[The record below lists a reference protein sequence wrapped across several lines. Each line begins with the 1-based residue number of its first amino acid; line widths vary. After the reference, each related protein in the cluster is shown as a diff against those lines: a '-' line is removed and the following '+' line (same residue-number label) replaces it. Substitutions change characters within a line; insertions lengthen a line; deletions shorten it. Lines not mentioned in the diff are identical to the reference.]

1 MKTTRRDFVKQGAA
15 GAITLASMGLAQKAV
30 ASVSNQDLNVAVIG
44 CGGRWRSVSDIW
56 SKQPGVRIKYLCD
69 VDQGCLDE
77 AFAKISIDRSALI
90 GDMRRVFD
98 DKSIDAVYI
107 ATPDH
112 WHAPAAIMAME
123 SGKHVYV
130 EKPTGHNVREGRL
143 LVDATKRTGKV
154 LQHGTQVRS
163 TPTIIEGIKLLRDGI
178 IGDVLMAK
186 VWNVQMRNNIGHQKP
201 TNPPKELDYDMWV
214 GPAPMVP
221 YQGNCHGQWHYWY
234 NFGTGDMGNDGVHDI
249 DYGRW
254 GLGVAGHPNKV
265 AAYGGKY
272 FFDDDQEFPDTQQV
286 TFEYKQPNSKS
297 RLLVYEQR
305 LWSTN
310 YPSSYNCDSGVEFYG
325 TKGQMFLSRR
335 GKIQV
340 AGPNNKKVEIDVPKM
355 PQDTELHVANFL
367 KCVRSGEAPNG
378 DAENGHLSSA
388 LCHMGNI
395 STKLGRS
402 LEFDGKTE
410 QFIGDDEANKMLK
423 REYREHFATPKDIS

>member
-1 MKTTRRDFVKQGAA
+1 MQATRRDFVKQSAA
-15 GAITLASMGLAQKAV
+15 GAFSLAAMGLAHKAA
-30 ASVSNQDLNVAVIG
+30 ASVNQKDLNIAVIG

-56 SKQPGVRIKYLCD
+56 SKQDGVRIRYLCD
-69 VDQGCLDE
+69 VDQGSIDE
-77 AFAKISIDRSALI
+77 AAAKINIDKSGLI
-90 GDMRRVFD
+90 SDMRRVFD

-112 WHAPAAIMAME
+112 WHAPAAILAME
-123 SGKHVYV
+123 AGKHVYV

-143 LVDATKRTGKV
+143 LVDATKRTNRV

-163 TPTIIEGIKLLRDGI
+163 TPTIMQGIKLLQDGI

-201 TNPPKELDYDMWV
+201 TNPPASLNYDMWV
-214 GPAPMVP
+214 GPASMTP

-254 GLGVAGHPNKV
+254 GLGVEGHPSKV
-265 AAYGGKY
+265 AAFGGKY

-286 TFEYKQPNSKS
+286 TFEYAAKPGSKP

-310 YPSSYNCDSGVEFYG
+310 YPSNYNCDSGVEYYG
-325 TKGQMFLSRR
+325 TNGQMFLSRR

-340 AGPNNKKVEIDVPKM
+340 FSRNNKRMEIDVPQM
-355 PQDTELHVANFL
+355 PQDSELHIVNFL
-367 KCVRSGEAPNG
+367 KCVRTGETPNAS
-378 DAENGHLSSA
+378 AEDGHLSSA
-388 LCHMGNI
+388 LCHLGNI
-395 STKLGRS
+395 STRLGRA
-402 LEFDGKTE
+402 LEFDGEKE
-410 QFIGDDEANKMLK
+410 LFVDDAEADKMLK
-423 REYREHFATPKDIS
+423 REYREHFATPKGV

>member
-1 MKTTRRDFVKQGAA
+1 MKATRREFVKHGAA
-15 GAITLASMGLAQKAV
+15 GAFTLAAMGLARNV
-30 ASVSNQDLNVAVIG
+30 TASVNQKEVNVGIIG

-56 SKQPGVRIKYLCD
+56 AKQDGLRIRYLCD
-69 VDQGCLDE
+69 VDNNSLSE
-77 AFAKISIDRSALI
+77 AASKINIDKSGLV
-90 GDMRRVFD
+90 GDMRRIFD

-112 WHAPAAIMAME
+112 WHTPAAILALE

-143 LVDATKRTGKV
+143 LVDATKRNNKV
-154 LQHGTQVRS
+154 VQHGTQVRS
-163 TPTIIEGIKLLRDGI
+163 TPTIIQGVKLLHDGI

-186 VWNVQMRNNIGHQKP
+186 VWNVQMRNNIGHQRP
-201 TNPPKELDYDMWV
+201 SNPPSQLNYDMWV
-214 GPAPMVP
+214 GPASMMP

-254 GLGVAGHPNKV
+254 GLGVAGHPAKV
-265 AAYGGKY
+265 SAYGGKY

-286 TFEYKQPNSKS
+286 TFEYAARPGSKP

-310 YPSSYNCDSGVEFYG
+310 YPSTYNCDSGVEYYG

-340 AGPNNKKVEIDVPKM
+340 LGPNNKHIEINVPKM
-355 PQDTELHVANFL
+355 PQDTEMHVANFL
-367 KCVRSGEAPNG
+367 KCECRNWPLKFSTLP
-378 DAENGHLSSA
+378 SRKYFYSA
-388 LCHMGNI
+388 
-395 STKLGRS
+395 R
-402 LEFDGKTE
+402 
-410 QFIGDDEANKMLK
+410 
-423 REYREHFATPKDIS
+423 P